1 MLHACRKSCHIAWT
15 LKVPDRMQLEG
26 VVRKLKCKICCLKE
40 LAVPEEKEEQPDS
53 ESEEQKSLELSQVG
67 ISEAPAPASEPDLAA
82 LQKENAALKA
92 KLAAIEKALQ
102 GDE

>member
-1 MLHACRKSCHIAWT
+1 MLTGAIASFLT
-15 LKVPDRMQLEG
+15 SASPIHNPV
-26 VVRKLKCKICCLKE
+26 
-40 LAVPEEKEEQPDS
+40 
-53 ESEEQKSLELSQVG
+53 LSAFGAMKGYPSSILLVTSVAAAISGQVG